1 MFIQFAMLSFVF
13 ASPATDLEYEMKLI
27 APGEFHMGA
36 TDVQVSDPEG
46 LGRMV
51 RLTKNYSI
59 GKTEVTQ
66 ELWDMVMDENPSLY
80 TECGKNCPV
89 DNVTWCDAVAF
100 ANKLSAMEGLELV
113 YSFPPGFQ
121 VGLSDRQCNSVAADV
136 VVSWRANGY
145 RLPTEAEWEFAARG
159 VNKDWDYSGAREV
172 DIVGWHS
179 MNSGKQSHQ
188 VCQKRENGFGLCD
201 MSGNVSEWVWD
212 RYDHLPES
220 NSINP
225 KGSIDGTTRVVRGGS
240 FRNDPSYLTVFNR
253 GGFYP
258 GQRYDSLGFRLART
272 ERNY

>member
-13 ASPATDLEYEMKLI
+13 ASPSTDLEYEMKLI
-27 APGEFHMGA
+27 APGEFHMGG
-36 TDVQVSDPEG
+36 TDVQVLDPEG

-136 VVSWRANGY
+136 VVDF
-145 RLPTEAEWEFAARG
+145 L
-159 VNKDWDYSGAREV
+159 VVV
-172 DIVGWHS
+172 DFV
-179 MNSGKQSHQ
+179 QQ
-188 VCQKRENGFGLCD
+188 
-201 MSGNVSEWVWD
+201 
-212 RYDHLPES
+212 
-220 NSINP
+220 
-225 KGSIDGTTRVVRGGS
+225 
-240 FRNDPSYLTVFNR
+240 
-253 GGFYP
+253 
-258 GQRYDSLGFRLART
+258 
-272 ERNY
+272 